1 MPRRRT
7 NRGRRRKRRKTQTSH
22 RLIQRLKR
30 MHRKQPR
37 RKKKM
42 KKRRKKRLLTPHQ
55 SSTIQRA
62 LVRGW
67 YKFGNTSSA
76 SLMEKVFTVLKSKS
90 FRVKQISIVKCVR
103 FYCLM
108 ESSVIIFSKSYNL
121 FHLQLYYLTLN
132 YIFFRYWG
140 IKIIYTE

>member
-37 RKKKM
+37 RKRKL
-42 KKRRKKRLLTPHQ
+42 KKRRKKRLKRPLTPHQ

-67 YKFGNTSSA
+67 YNFGNTSSA

-90 FRVKQISIVKCVR
+90 FRVKQIPIVKCVR

-108 ESSVIIFSKSYNL
+108 ESSVIIFQNRII
-121 FHLQLYYLTLN
+121 FFIFN
-132 YIFFRYWG
+132 YI
-140 IKIIYTE
+140 ISP